1 MKIIA
6 PTENGVKVVYR
17 TDTESV
23 VFDVEDV
30 TLKEVRKFIE
40 RLWPWELGR
49 HVVEEGG
56 ALVFKERI
64 PFDRALAYILAR
76 LGGLNKHESEF
87 FASALRLHELM
98 IFSDAFLYRLE
109 LCQIEFSDCS
119 RVIKAFTKIVKTYRD
134 VLP

>member
-1 MKIIA
+1 MKMIVPI
-6 PTENGVKVVYR
+6 ENGVKVVYR

-30 TLKEVRKFIE
+30 TLKEIKKFIE

-64 PFDRALAYILAR
+64 
-76 LGGLNKHESEF
+76 
-87 FASALRLHELM
+87 
-98 IFSDAFLYRLE
+98 
-109 LCQIEFSDCS
+109 
-119 RVIKAFTKIVKTYRD
+119 
-134 VLP
+134 

>member
-1 MKIIA
+1 MKMIA
-6 PTENGVKVVYR
+6 PIENGVKVVYR

-23 VFDVEDV
+23 VFDVGDV
-30 TLKEVRKFIE
+30 ALKEIKKFIE

-76 LGGLNKHESEF
+76 SGGLNKRESEF

-109 LCQIEFSDCS
+109 LCQIEFGDCGH
-119 RVIKAFTKIVKTYRD
+119 VIKAFAKIAKTYRD

>member
-1 MKIIA
+1 MKMIA
-6 PTENGVKVVYR
+6 PIENGVKVVYR

-76 LGGLNKHESEF
+76 LGGLNKRESEF

-109 LCQIEFSDCS
+109 LCKIEFGDCS
-119 RVIKAFTKIVKTYRD
+119 HVIKAFAKIAKTYRG